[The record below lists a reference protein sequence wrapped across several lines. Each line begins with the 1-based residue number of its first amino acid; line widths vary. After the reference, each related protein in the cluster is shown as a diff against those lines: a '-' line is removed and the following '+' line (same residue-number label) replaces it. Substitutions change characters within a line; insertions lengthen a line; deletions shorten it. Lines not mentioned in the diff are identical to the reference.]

1 MEKIITAIQ
10 NKCFH
15 CGQDCK
21 SEEIQLADKSFCCT
35 GCKTVYSIINQNNL
49 EYYYCLND
57 TPGVNTEN
65 QKKENL
71 SILDREEIAQQFILF
86 KNNKTTQVSFYLP
99 QIHCSSC
106 LWILENLHLINKD
119 ITYSKVQF
127 TDKKVAISFQ
137 NQNLTVRQVAEML
150 SSIGYE
156 PYLSITDDHDTA
168 KKQNSINA
176 KIKLGVVGFC
186 FGNIMLIS
194 FPEYLGLEFHNEKA
208 LATAFRFAN
217 FLLALPVFFYGAKEF
232 FVNSLNSYKQK
243 YLNIDVPVALAL
255 LVTFSRSVFEV
266 FTNTGAGYFDSMSG
280 IVFFMLLGRTL
291 QNATNANI
299 NFNRNYKSYFP
310 IAVTVVDKEG
320 ETSTKKLKEIE
331 KDDIIRLHF
340 TEIIPTDGWVYKNN
354 TQIDYSFISGENEP
368 VTVNV
373 GDIVYAGG
381 KIMGNSIELLAMK
394 PFEQNSFI
402 QLWNNEVFHKKEE
415 KPSFIHGLGKYFTL
429 FVILLSIGSF
439 IYWYPT
445 SPNTAWNAFTAILI
459 IACPCALL
467 LAASFINS
475 YAIAFFSKYGF
486 FVKNEKTIE
495 HLKNI
500 NHIVFDKTGT
510 ITEANESTVQFIGEK
525 LSDEQMQIVV
535 NIARQSIHPL
545 SKAIAAQYENMMAMK
560 IENYKEISG
569 AGIEAYINDVHYK
582 LGSAEYVR
590 HVVKQE
596 LINNSQV
603 FVSINNEVKGKFIIE
618 NKLKPGVPTLLKR
631 LEHYKLSLLSGDTVA
646 SKQQMQSIFPNHA
659 HLLYQQSPQQKLE
672 YIKSIQTQ
680 NNDNVLMLGDGL
692 NDAGALQ
699 QSNVGISVISNNFSF
714 ASASQGLL
722 HESKLPYM
730 DRFIK
735 SAKSV
740 SKLILYTFMYS
751 VIYNLIG
758 IYFSVQGL
766 LHPIVAAIIMSASS
780 LSIIGISYF
789 GTKWIERKNMTNVS
803 K

>member
-1 MEKIITAIQ
+1 MEKTITATQ
-10 NKCFH
+10 DKCFH

-21 SEEIQLADKSFCCT
+21 SEAISLADKAFCCT

-49 EYYYCLND
+49 AYYYCLND
-57 TPGVNTEN
+57 MPGINADS

-106 LWILENLHLINKD
+106 LWILENLHLINAE
-119 ITYSKVQF
+119 IVYSKVQF
-127 TDKKVAISFQ
+127 TDKKVSISFQ
-137 NQNLTVRQVAEML
+137 NQILSVRQVAELL

-156 PYLSITDDHDTA
+156 PYLSITDDNDTA
-168 KKQNSINA
+168 KKQNSVSA

-186 FGNIMLIS
+186 FANIMLIS
-194 FPEYLGLEFHNEKA
+194 FPEYLGLEFQNEKA
-208 LATAFRFAN
+208 LATAFRYAN
-217 FLLALPVFFYGAKEF
+217 FFLALPVFFYGAKEF

-266 FTNTGAGYFDSMSG
+266 LTNTGAGYFDSMSG

-310 IAVTVVDKEG
+310 IAVTTVDKEG
-320 ETSTKKLKEIE
+320 NTATKKLQEIE
-331 KDDIIRLHF
+331 KDDIIRLHYN
-340 TEIIPTDGWVYKNN
+340 EIVPTDGWVYKNN

-368 VTVNV
+368 VTVNM

-381 KIMGNSIELLAMK
+381 KIIGNGIELLAMK

-402 QLWNNEVFHKKEE
+402 QLWNNEIFQKKEE
-415 KPSFIHGLGKYFTL
+415 KPSFIHSLGKYFTL
-429 FVILLSIGSF
+429 FVLLLSIGSF
-439 IYWYPT
+439 FYWYPS

-475 YAIAFFSKYGF
+475 YAISIFSKHGF
-486 FVKNEKTIE
+486 FVKSEKTIE
-495 HLKNI
+495 HLNHI

-510 ITEANESTVQFIGEK
+510 ITEVNENAVQFIGDQ
-525 LSDEQMQIVV
+525 LSAEILNIVV

-545 SKAIAAQYENMMAMK
+545 SKAIAKQYESLPILK
-560 IENYKEISG
+560 IENYKEVVG
-569 AGIEAYINDVHYK
+569 AGVEAFIDDDYYK
-582 LGSAEYVR
+582 LGSAIYVQQT
-590 HVVKQE
+590 VNNE
-596 LINNSQV
+596 WENNSEV
-603 FVSINNEVKGKFIIE
+603 YLSINKAVKGKFVIE
-618 NKLKPGVPTLLKR
+618 NKLKPGVSALLGR
-631 LEHYKLSLLSGDTVA
+631 LKNYKLSLLSGDTVA
-646 SKQQMQSIFPNHA
+646 SKQQMQAIFPAKA
-659 HLLYQQSPQQKLE
+659 HLLYKQSPQQKLD
-672 YIKSIQTQ
+672 YIKNIQGT
-680 NNDNVLMLGDGL
+680 NFDNVLMLGDGL

-699 QSNVGISVISNNFSF
+699 QSNVGVSVISNNFSF
-714 ASASQGLL
+714 AAASQGLL
-722 HESKLPYM
+722 HESKLPFI
-730 DRFIK
+730 DKFIK

-758 IYFSVQGL
+758 IYFAIQGL

-780 LSIIGISYF
+780 LSIIAISYL
-789 GTKWIERKNMTNVS
+789 GTKWIEKKNMTNVS